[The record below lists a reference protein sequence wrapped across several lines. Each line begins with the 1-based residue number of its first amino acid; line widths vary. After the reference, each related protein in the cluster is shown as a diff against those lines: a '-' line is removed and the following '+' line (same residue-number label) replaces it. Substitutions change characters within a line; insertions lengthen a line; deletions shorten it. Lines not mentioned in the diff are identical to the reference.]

1 MQKKEVLWVV
11 HLPPLSQTD
20 HLHFPYH
27 TSVLEALPRS
37 RCQTTARKGS
47 QQRLEKRR
55 LCKGYCENFQINFPS
70 TQGKVFLQISWPHLH
85 ICASLFSLS
94 FFPSK
99 PLCPFNHEAYYST
112 VRAKQFL
119 TTGNPAGI
127 GRGQQAHALT

>member
-1 MQKKEVLWVV
+1 MQKKEVLWVGR
-11 HLPPLSQTD
+11 LPPTKSDRPSSSPIPTKCVRSTSQD
-20 HLHFPYH
+20 AKPQQGN
-27 TSVLEALPRS
+27 EA
-37 RCQTTARKGS
+37 
-47 QQRLEKRR
+47 QQRPEKRR
-55 LCKGYCENFQINFPS
+55 LCKGYSENFQINFPS

-94 FFPSK
+94 FFPFK

-127 GRGQQAHALT
+127 GRGQRAHALT